1 MLSQSIAIVLFL
13 FFFITLPSTFSI
25 PHSICALSLSFCP
38 SLARLHTRFIYLCK
52 NRPIKKLI
60 NVHHIAFIAESVI
73 GLVFQ
78 GMEHKIYTQTS
89 THTHTPNVIFE
100 RLKEGKPKSICN
112 SAWNGTRVYFQSIN
126 TDTFTDGYFAFKR
139 STQPKWKHM
148 QYILI
153 QTPCVNI
160 D

>member
-89 THTHTPNVIFE
+89 THTHPMWFSSGWRKENQKAFAIAHEMAREFIFNQLILILSQMDILHLSE
-100 RLKEGKPKSICN
+100 AHSRNESICN
-112 SAWNGTRVYFQSIN
+112 TYWY
-126 TDTFTDGYFAFKR
+126 KR
-139 STQPKWKHM
+139 RA
-148 QYILI
+148 
-153 QTPCVNI
+153 
-160 D
+160 